1 MAIDRHGRIEPRE
14 LEREMSSSYLDY
26 AMSVIVGRALPDVR
40 DGLKPVHR
48 RVLFAMHDR
57 GLQPDRPYVKSANIV
72 GTVMGEYHPHGD
84 DAIYDTLVRLAQDF
98 ASRYPLVDGQG
109 NFGIERVRGGRH
121 ALHRG
126 APRADRHRDAAR
138 HRRGHGQRR
147 ADLRR
152 PAHRADG
159 PPLALPQPAH
169 QRVVGHR
176 RRDGHQHPAAQPRRG
191 HRRRGRDHRRPRR
204 SRSRG

>member
-72 GTVMGEYHPHGD
+72 GTVMGEYHPHGN

-109 NFGIERVRGGRH
+109 NFGTQRVRRGGD
-121 ALHRG
+121 AVHRG
-126 APRADRHRDAAR
+126 PAVAPGHRDAAR
-138 HRRGHGQRR
+138 HRRGHG
-147 ADLRR
+147 
-152 PAHRADG
+152 
-159 PPLALPQPAH
+159 
-169 QRVVGHR
+169 
-176 RRDGHQHPAAQPRRG
+176 
-191 HRRRGRDHRRPRR
+191 
-204 SRSRG
+204 